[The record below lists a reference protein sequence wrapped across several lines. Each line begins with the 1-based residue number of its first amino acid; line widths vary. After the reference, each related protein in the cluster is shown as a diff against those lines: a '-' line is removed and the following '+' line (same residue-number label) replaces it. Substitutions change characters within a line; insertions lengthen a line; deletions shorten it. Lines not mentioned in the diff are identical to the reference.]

1 MRPLLPKESTASTGY
16 LLLSA
21 LFVVLFTLAF
31 QDPMFLV
38 FGIPLLLVFILGASL
53 DAGKPEKD
61 LEIVGWSG
69 RNMQFAVPL
78 GIAGGLLSIFAG
90 TYLTRNI
97 ATSSIY
103 TSSLQIFVPDFAAA
117 GVVATMFTTPS
128 VIPSFLSTGANIISQ
143 WFVVAPS
150 EESLS
155 KTLVPY
161 AIYSIV
167 PNWVLAY
174 IIGAIF
180 WLFLHVPK
188 FITQNV
194 DSRMYIVL
202 LVIAFITTALVI
214 FTRTILT
221 AVISHGIFNT
231 GVIIIGQGANQTAFY
246 IIIIILAILTYTW
259 FKAKEVKSA

>member
-31 QDPMFLV
+31 EDPMFLV

-69 RNMQFAVPL
+69 RNMGIAVPF
-78 GIAGGLLSIFAG
+78 GIAGGLLCLLVG
-90 TYLTRNI
+90 TYLTRGIAPSAIYMSPMQVFVPEI
-97 ATSSIY
+97 ATLGAL
-103 TSSLQIFVPDFAAA
+103 TAA
-117 GVVATMFTTPS
+117 S
-128 VIPSFLSTGANIISQ
+128 VIPPFLSTGANIISQ

-180 WLFLHVPK
+180 WIFLHVPK

-194 DSRMYIVL
+194 DGRMYIVL
-202 LVIAFITTALVI
+202 LVIAFITTTLVI
-214 FTRTILT
+214 FTKTILT

-231 GVIIIGQGANQTAFY
+231 GVIIIGGGANQTVFY

-259 FKAKEVKSA
+259 FRAKEAKRA